1 MDEWLTILVFMTESV
16 DHLLNATDFAGLG
29 PQAEKEGAEHSRCAI
44 FAAGSYYED
53 PPYLDKSYL
62 IVAADGGLDY
72 ISSLGITPHA
82 VIGDD
87 DSLRDPS
94 VCQGLDPA
102 TEMIT
107 LPSQKDDTDL
117 VAAIKYGWEQ
127 GIHQF
132 DIYGA
137 LGGQI
142 DHTIASLKA
151 IALVAE
157 AGGIAFLHG
166 DRTIVTAISQATMT
180 FQAGY
185 VAPRRMISLF
195 AHSRTCSDLTIE
207 GLKYELSHAQVD
219 NSHDFGSRNE
229 FLPDRRAMISLDQG
243 TLLVTYPSEAPYPT
257 IVTRLAPA
265 DTLGPIARTVSDRLN
280 RQA

>member
-29 PQAEKEGAEHSRCAI
+29 PQAERRGPSTADAPSSPP
-44 FAAGSYYED
+44 AATTKI

-142 DHTIASLKA
+142 DHTITSLKA

-180 FQAGY
+180 FPAGY
-185 VAPRRMISLF
+185 VAPPPD
-195 AHSRTCSDLTIE
+195 DLP
-207 GLKYELSHAQVD
+207 LRPQPHLL
-219 NSHDFGSRNE
+219 R
-229 FLPDRRAMISLDQG
+229 PDHRRAQI
-243 TLLVTYPSEAPYPT
+243 
-257 IVTRLAPA
+257 
-265 DTLGPIARTVSDRLN
+265 RTEPRPGG
-280 RQA
+280 QFP